1 MYLNIIELLVALS
14 VFDNISPIQCLVLT
28 HSDSNVSSKFLTT
41 CCDSENWGKNIISE
55 GDAET
60 VSMFL
65 CPLTPPLNCPV
76 ISIHQ
81 PCKNIIDMYP
91 NSTSGYY
98 NIILHNGSVIS
109 VYCDMEGVNCDGEGG
124 WTRIAHVNM
133 SEPGASCPDGLYEEE
148 FNESLSWRT
157 LCTINSWTEDYVSFC
172 NSTTFS
178 VHEIDYSQICG
189 YVRGYQHGLG
199 AGGHFLNNFT
209 DLNLLLS
216 KNPYF
221 TGVSIVHNNNNELT
235 DIWTYLSA
243 WAEEYHSSDTESF
256 SCLCDQ
262 AELHLNISNISLP
275 FDYYCESGIPTIYYS
290 YSNLYIDDP
299 LWDGKQCSDSESLC
313 CTEQNM
319 PWFLKILDDYSD
331 EDIQIRLCG
340 WASICSM
347 YNNCTAYYATPIDT
361 IEIFIK

>member
-1 MYLNIIELLVALS
+1 MMVRE
-14 VFDNISPIQCLVLT
+14 
-28 HSDSNVSSKFLTT
+28 
-41 CCDSENWGKNIISE
+41 
-55 GDAET
+55 
-60 VSMFL
+60 
-65 CPLTPPLNCPV
+65 
-76 ISIHQ
+76 
-81 PCKNIIDMYP
+81 
-91 NSTSGYY
+91 
-98 NIILHNGSVIS
+98 
-109 VYCDMEGVNCDGEGG
+109 G

-157 LCTINSWTEDYVSFC
+157 LCTINSWIEDYVNVC

-178 VHEIDYSQICG
+178 VHEIEYSQICG

-199 AGGHFLNNFT
+199 FGHFLFT
-209 DLNLLLS
+209 NLNLLPS

-221 TGVSIVHNNNNELT
+221 TGVSIVHNNNSELT

-243 WAEEYHSSDTESF
+243 LAEEYIDYDFDFLCPCVQTEPY
-256 SCLCDQ
+256 L
-262 AELHLNISNISLP
+262 NISLP
-275 FDYYCESGIPTIYYS
+275 FDYYCESGRPTDDSS
-290 YSNLYIDDP
+290 YSKLYIDDP
-299 LWDGKQCSDSESLC
+299 LWDGKQCSESESSC